1 MIKGT
6 TSDPKFP
13 PKYGA
18 VQVLFFWT
26 NDWSSKG
33 CHGID
38 WHLIVFCL
46 TKQQNPR
53 VQKAVFFMHCQV
65 SESLWRQWIKDK
77 KAQLTPSSLS
87 WKNTDD
93 DDVSTKMSFQTTD
106 NILRWGF
113 LELIIF
119 IDKTNSSTT
128 INDRPDINEKVKS
141 QSRKIQRQYLRHY
154 RILWYSF
161 LSKRSKLNAHL
172 IKKGIN
178 VKKVSLQHDIM
189 INIHIYMINGY
200 PESWGLNNHLFIY
213 YYYAYFTEEK
223 RKKILDWPMMWW
235 LYDDILDKG
244 LWLSFFKPFL

>member
-128 INDRPDINEKVKS
+128 INDRQIWMKRYNLNQEKFNDNTYDTTEYYGTLSS
-141 QSRKIQRQYLRHY
+141 Q
-154 RILWYSF
+154 
-161 LSKRSKLNAHL
+161 
-172 IKKGIN
+172 KGVN
-178 VKKVSLQHDIM
+178 
-189 INIHIYMINGY
+189 
-200 PESWGLNNHLFIY
+200 
-213 YYYAYFTEEK
+213 
-223 RKKILDWPMMWW
+223 
-235 LYDDILDKG
+235 
-244 LWLSFFKPFL
+244 